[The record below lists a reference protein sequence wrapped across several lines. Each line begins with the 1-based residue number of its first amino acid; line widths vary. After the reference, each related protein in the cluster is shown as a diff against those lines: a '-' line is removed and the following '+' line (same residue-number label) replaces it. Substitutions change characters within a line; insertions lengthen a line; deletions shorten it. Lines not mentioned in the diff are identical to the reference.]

1 MKNGWVQKVLP
12 VLILLGMLTG
22 CVAAKQTSGM
32 TIVSEMTGIKERESG
47 NTPFE
52 AIVQQFEGEGQQQIA
67 DMSSTYRIILSQ
79 ATKEFIAGYPVD
91 ESFLMWVNAAYG
103 DGLIERL
110 GEEVQKE
117 NQDVNL
123 WYELTGNSMH
133 VLWLY
138 YCQECGFERYR
149 LSNVYWKECQSDEE
163 AVLSFIGDI
172 NFDENWYTM
181 QKMQEQ
187 ENGIYGCI
195 SEELMGTLT
204 DSDVMVV
211 NHEFA
216 YTQGGTPLAGKTYT
230 FGANPQRVELLEAM
244 GTDLASLGNNHVYDY
259 GEEGLLST
267 LDTLRYAG
275 IPYVGAG
282 ENLEEAEKIVY
293 FVLNGKKIAIVSAT
307 QIERTTNFTKEATEN
322 SPGVLKMLHP
332 EKYLS
337 VIEQADQTSDYVI
350 AIAHWGTEG
359 KIYFDQEEIDYA
371 TRLVNAGADAVIGGH
386 PHRLQGSSFING
398 VPVAYS
404 LGNFWFS
411 TGSLYT
417 TVAQVVIGKDGEL
430 RLRYQ
435 PCVQSNLTTSL
446 LTDEKEKED
455 FFDYL
460 TAISYDIGIDAEG
473 FVYDRTGD
481 IASETSFC
489 YVSGNNRYQ
498 NANLSGLYDNDGNV
512 IDIVGNLK

>member
-1 MKNGWVQKVLP
+1 MKNGWGKKVLP
-12 VLILLGMLTG
+12 VLVLLGMLTG
-22 CVAAKQTSGM
+22 CVAANQTSEI
-32 TIVSEMTGIKERESG
+32 TIVSQMTGIKERESG
-47 NTPFE
+47 NIPIE
-52 AIVQQFEGEGQQQIA
+52 ATVQQLEVGEQQQIT
-67 DMSSTYRIILSQ
+67 DMSSAYVTILNG

-91 ESFLMWVNAAYG
+91 ESFLMWINAAYG
-103 DGLIERL
+103 DYVIERL
-110 GEEVQKE
+110 VEAVEGDG
-117 NQDVNL
+117 QDSNL

-138 YCQECGFERYR
+138 YCEECGFERYQ
-149 LSNVYWKECQSDEE
+149 LSNVYWKECQSSEE

-187 ENGIYGCI
+187 ENGIYDCI
-195 SEELMGTLT
+195 SEELVGILT
-204 DSDVMVV
+204 ESDVTVV
-211 NHEFA
+211 NHEFT
-216 YTQGGTPLAGKTYT
+216 YTQGGMPVAGKAYT
-230 FGANPQRVELLEAM
+230 FGANPQSVELLENM

-259 GEEGLLST
+259 GEEGLLTT
-267 LDTLRYAG
+267 LETLKNVG

-322 SPGVLKMLHP
+322 TPGVLKMLHP

-337 VIEQADQTSDYVI
+337 VIERANQTSDYVI

-359 KIYFDQEEIDYA
+359 KIYFEQEEIDYA
-371 TRLVNAGADAVIGGH
+371 TKLVNAGADAVIGGH

-446 LTDEKEKED
+446 LTDAKEKEE

-460 TAISYDIGIDAEG
+460 ATISYDIGIDAEG

-481 IASETSFC
+481 TALETSYC
-489 YVSGNNRYQ
+489 YVSGDNRYQ
-498 NANLSGLYDNDGNV
+498 KVSLSGLYDNDGNA
-512 IDIVGNLK
+512 IDSVGNLK